1 MAKNIL
7 VVEDNEDL
15 RQMFASILRFFG
27 YQVSEAGSGSEAI
40 EKAAFAK
47 PSLILLDL
55 SLPDMN
61 GIDAARA
68 IKKNRLTTD
77 IPIIACSA
85 YPRGEEMEEA
95 LRAGIVAYL
104 QKPIPAA
111 LIKAKIE
118 EFISPTDES

>member
-15 RQMFASILRFFG
+15 RQIFASILRFSG
-27 YQVSEAGSGSEAI
+27 YQISEAGSGSEAI
-40 EKAAFAK
+40 EKAASAK

-55 SLPDMN
+55 NLPDMN

-95 LRAGIVAYL
+95 LRAGCVEYL

-118 EFISPTDES
+118 EFILP